1 MRTLRSKL
9 RGLDFMLWEF
19 IREFEQETDLIRLNF
34 LKNNYSSCRRENK
47 LEVEEMEAIGPGR
60 R

>member
-1 MRTLRSKL
+1 M

-47 LEVEEMEAIGPGR
+47 LEVEKMEAIGPGR